1 MKVVILAGGFGTRLS
16 ELTDVIPKPLVPVG
30 DKPIIWHIMNHYAG
44 FGYKDFLIALGYKG
58 EKIKDYFL
66 NYRALNS
73 DFTVDLDTGNC
84 SFHDASGVDWNVTLV
99 ETGHNTMTGGRLK
112 RLEKYL
118 NGSPFLLT
126 YGDGLCNVDIGRLVD
141 FHQAHGK
148 MASMTAVRPAAR
160 FGELSLDEDLVT
172 EFKEKPQLQQGWING
187 GFFVMETKILDYILD
202 DTIMLEQEPLSA
214 IVELGELMA
223 YKHNGFWH
231 CMDTKRDFDYLN
243 KIWRQGAP
251 WQIKV

>member
-1 MKVVILAGGFGTRLS
+1 MV
-16 ELTDVIPKPLVPVG
+16 
-30 DKPIIWHIMNHYAG
+30 
-44 FGYKDFLIALGYKG
+44 
-58 EKIKDYFL
+58 
-66 NYRALNS
+66 
-73 DFTVDLDTGNC
+73 
-84 SFHDASGVDWNVTLV
+84 
-99 ETGHNTMTGGRLK
+99 
-112 RLEKYL
+112 
-118 NGSPFLLT
+118 
-126 YGDGLCNVDIGRLVD
+126 
-141 FHQAHGK
+141 
-148 MASMTAVRPAAR
+148 SMTAVRPAAR

-243 KIWRQGAP
+243 KILAAASVANQGLTDY
-251 WQIKV
+251 